1 MNLSQSSR
9 PGLGITLTL
18 ALLTCA
24 ANLPA
29 HAIQVSAR
37 ATYAN
42 NQAIDDDI
50 WYVIE
55 QRSLFLQ
62 AESALRQRDMPRFRR
77 LRDELEN
84 YPLYP
89 YLEFADISQRL
100 GSTSN
105 DEIEAFLARYSDTPL
120 AWRLRAT
127 WLKLLARRGHWEKYL
142 DVYEQTDDATMRCQ
156 WLRAL
161 INANQTDKAMA
172 YVEALWLV
180 GRSQPPACDPVFT
193 AWRSAGNMTRELVLR
208 RIELAIRNGRPS
220 LAAYLIRSLASEE
233 QPLATE
239 WIRVRKEPARVMQVA
254 RMAGDRDIIEAILVY
269 GVERAAR
276 RDPEQAATIWKAL
289 RTRFV
294 FSGSAVATLHRRI
307 GLAYAFAHRIEAL
320 YWLNAIPASHMDER
334 AREWRILS
342 SMQHGEWR
350 QALDH
355 ILAIDSGRDST
366 GRSSQRWRYW
376 TARALESLDWQDDAD
391 TIYAELALERS
402 YYGFL
407 AADKIERDYQL
418 KHRTLEFSSH
428 ELRLLE
434 AQPGAM
440 RARELYNLGRTVNA
454 RREWRMFT
462 RSMNDD
468 ALARAA
474 KLAQEW
480 GWHGRAI
487 MTVARTTQLDDLEMR
502 FPLAYRDRVLAQ
514 AKAKRL
520 DPAWIYAIVRQ
531 ESAFIADARSRAG
544 ARGLMQIMPGTGRK
558 IGRSLDKPL
567 KSRKQLLDANVSLE
581 FGSTYLRMLLDQ
593 LDEHP
598 VLAAAAYNAG
608 PHRVER
614 WRPALQSMSAD
625 LWIESIPYRETRE
638 YLRRVTAYTT
648 IYEQRLGRETVRL
661 SARLSPIPAR
671 ATELANAEIIGANA
685 SR

>member
-1 MNLSQSSR
+1 MDLRMNLSQSSR

-105 DEIEAFLARYSDTPL
+105 DEIEAFLARYSATQL

-276 RDPEQAATIWKAL
+276 RNPEQAATIWKAL

-307 GLAYAFAHRIEAL
+307 GLAYAFAHR
-320 YWLNAIPASHMDER
+320 SR
-334 AREWRILS
+334 RILS
-342 SMQHGEWR
+342 LWPRSAWR
-350 QALDH
+350 SVLRASAARSPVLRP
-355 ILAIDSGRDST
+355 IFNSASFSVT
-366 GRSSQRWRYW
+366 GSCAASAAGSSQTSNLMSLW
-376 TARALESLDWQDDAD
+376 ESWGCGILKGV
-391 TIYAELALERS
+391 RS
-402 YYGFL
+402 L
-407 AADKIERDYQL
+407 
-418 KHRTLEFSSH
+418 
-428 ELRLLE
+428 
-434 AQPGAM
+434 
-440 RARELYNLGRTVNA
+440 RELGR
-454 RREWRMFT
+454 
-462 RSMNDD
+462 
-468 ALARAA
+468 
-474 KLAQEW
+474 
-480 GWHGRAI
+480 
-487 MTVARTTQLDDLEMR
+487 
-502 FPLAYRDRVLAQ
+502 
-514 AKAKRL
+514 
-520 DPAWIYAIVRQ
+520 
-531 ESAFIADARSRAG
+531 
-544 ARGLMQIMPGTGRK
+544 
-558 IGRSLDKPL
+558 
-567 KSRKQLLDANVSLE
+567 
-581 FGSTYLRMLLDQ
+581 
-593 LDEHP
+593 
-598 VLAAAAYNAG
+598 
-608 PHRVER
+608 
-614 WRPALQSMSAD
+614 
-625 LWIESIPYRETRE
+625 
-638 YLRRVTAYTT
+638 
-648 IYEQRLGRETVRL
+648 
-661 SARLSPIPAR
+661 
-671 ATELANAEIIGANA
+671 
-685 SR
+685 